1 MRGALISTRLCLVF
15 GLTLPLAVH
24 RGSEATLLRSRQ
36 LRLRRFMHQQPQT
49 VRGHITMRGRLQQPP
64 RLPRK
69 GRCWADVSAAPC
81 AQGA

>member
-1 MRGALISTRLCLVF
+1 MHGALLSTRLCLVF

-24 RGSEATLLRSRQ
+24 RGSKASLLRSRQ
-36 LRLRRFMHQQPQT
+36 LRLQRFMHQQPQT
-49 VRGHITMRGRLQQPP
+49 VRGRITMRGPMRQPL